1 MELDEEE
8 KGNSSEVPQNIL
20 AELQAEFGNMTDH
33 E

>member
-8 KGNSSEVPQNIL
+8 KGNFEVPQNIL

>member
-8 KGNSSEVPQNIL
+8 KGNSEVPQNIL